1 MSGGMRQR
9 IVGAI
14 AISCEP
20 SLLIADEPTTSLDV
34 TIQAQYLNLLRDL
47 QRAHHLAMIFITHN
61 LGIVAK
67 MCDQVAVMYAGRMVE
82 VGPVRQIFNRP
93 SHPYTEAL
101 LQSIPRLTDSRE
113 RLTAIEGQPP
123 DLVIPPPGCAF
134 HPRCP
139 RAIERCRE
147 QDPPAFAVAD
157 NQRARC
163 WLAETPALAS
173 NLR

>member
-1 MSGGMRQR
+1 
-9 IVGAI
+9 
-14 AISCEP
+14 
-20 SLLIADEPTTSLDV
+20 
-34 TIQAQYLNLLRDL
+34 
-47 QRAHHLAMIFITHN
+47 MIFITHN

-93 SHPYTEAL
+93 RHPYTEAL
-101 LQSIPRLTDSRE
+101 LQSIPRLADSRE

-123 DLVIPPPGCAF
+123 DLVAPPPGCAF

-147 QDPPAFAVAD
+147 QDPPTFAVAD
-157 NQRARC
+157 SQRARC
-163 WLAETPALAS
+163 WLAETPVLAS
-173 NLR
+173 NGR